1 MKATQTELQ
10 MFIETAA
17 GFWRAIGELD
27 QVAANVIGSDD
38 LQREAHSAGQK
49 LQKTLDTAIR
59 DWNGMLDSE
68 HPPVSLCRSQSH
80 YVPWQTDACEIYIA
94 GPGTGGYCEA
104 CWTRRIE
111 DQAREAARG

>member
-1 MKATQTELQ
+1 MTITKTELQ
-10 MFIETAA
+10 IFIETAA

-27 QVAANVIGSDD
+27 QVAAPHGGDD
-38 LQREAHSAGQK
+38 LQREAHKAYGALK
-49 LQKTLDTAIR
+49 KTLDTAIR
-59 DWNGMLDSE
+59 NWNDMGTSE
-68 HPPVSLCRSQSH
+68 YPPIAQCASAAH
-80 YVPWQTDACEIYIA
+80 YVPWKTDACEIYIA